1 MPFDYT
7 PLYKSTFEKYVRGG
21 FMDVISK
28 RVPLLGWMRKSGC
41 FAPWSGDGKFIYEE
55 VFTTLYDSMLQALGP
70 YEEINLQPMSGVE
83 LVPFHYKE
91 LIFPITITERE
102 EKANTGRA
110 QAINL
115 AQSKMKLAQ
124 LSMAAAIESMLF
136 GDGTLQGGKVML
148 GLEAIMPDNN
158 ATGSLGGF
166 SRVTDLWLRHNS
178 TTAAATA
185 VPFDN
190 LRAKMA
196 NITNS
201 CTWGTQRPELYLTTQ
216 TVYEG
221 YETLSFGKYAPT
233 DKAGAADLGFGGDL
247 LYRGKPVVFGD
258 ATIVGAGRMYALNS
272 EALKFR
278 VEGLKKSTDS
288 PFTIEGP
295 YNMRPHQKAKVWLIS
310 LNGAV
315 TANMF
320 RQLGKLYNIS

>member
-1 MPFDYT
+1 MPFDFT

-21 FMDVISK
+21 FMDNISK
-28 RVPLLGWMRKSGC
+28 RVPIFNYMRKSGC

-55 VFTTLYDSMLQALGP
+55 VFTTLYDSMMQALGP
-70 YEEINLQPMSGVE
+70 YEEINLQPMNGVE

-91 LIFPITITERE
+91 LVFPITITERE
-102 EKANTGRA
+102 QKQNSGRA
-110 QAINL
+110 QAIDL
-115 AQSKMKLAQ
+115 AKSKMKLAE
-124 LSMAAAIESMLF
+124 LSMSAAMENMLI
-136 GDGTLQGGKVML
+136 GDGTAQGGKVTL

-158 ATGSLGGF
+158 ATGTLGGF
-166 SRVTDLWLRHNS
+166 SRVTNTWLRHNS
-178 TTAAATA
+178 TTAAQTA
-185 VPFDN
+185 VAFDN
-190 LRAKMA
+190 LRAKMS

-201 CTWGTQRPELYLTTQ
+201 CTWGTQRPDIYITTQ

-221 YETLSFGKYAPT
+221 YETLSYGKYMPT
-233 DKAGAADLGFGGDL
+233 DRKAAADLGFDGDQL
-247 LYRGKPVVFGD
+247 FRGKPVVFGD
-258 ATIVGAGRMYALNS
+258 YVASGRMYFLNA
-272 EALKFR
+272 EALKLR

-295 YNMRPHQKAKVWLIS
+295 YNMRPHQKALVWLIC